1 MTENTL
7 WVFAVILLF
16 GLIVPEFFKK
26 IQLPFATSLILV
38 GAFLGPQ
45 GFDYVE
51 LDPSME
57 LFGYLGAAFL
67 MLLAGLEVKSDFLK
81 KSKDD
86 IGKLLVLNA
95 GIPFISGV
103 IITKLFGYGWSTAV
117 VTGILF
123 MSSSTPLIFSQIRF
137 KQLDQTRLGR
147 TLKSTVVLEDMASL
161 LFLSILIQYTDP
173 ESRFSPP
180 VYLGLL
186 ISSVILLRMFLPEV
200 VLYFFKKFQSE
211 RDVYEERLRV
221 VLAFFLMVLILYSAM
236 NIHPI
241 IAAFVVGF
249 VLSEVEGVQA
259 LKQKLH
265 TIGYGVFVPIFFFI
279 IGIETDF
286 RVFSQLDLSNMLL
299 IILLLGAFFSKMIS
313 GYIGARWEGFP
324 KSESKFMAVA
334 TTTKLT
340 TTISTSYAALLLDL
354 IDPPILTA
362 MVVITVLSTVLGPI
376 FMNLVSR
383 KISII
388 ATS

>member
-1 MTENTL
+1 
-7 WVFAVILLF
+7 
-16 GLIVPEFFKK
+16 
-26 IQLPFATSLILV
+26 
-38 GAFLGPQ
+38 
-45 GFDYVE
+45 
-51 LDPSME
+51 
-57 LFGYLGAAFL
+57 
-67 MLLAGLEVKSDFLK
+67 
-81 KSKDD
+81 
-86 IGKLLVLNA
+86 
-95 GIPFISGV
+95 
-103 IITKLFGYGWSTAV
+103 
-117 VTGILF
+117 
-123 MSSSTPLIFSQIRF
+123 
-137 KQLDQTRLGR
+137 
-147 TLKSTVVLEDMASL
+147 
-161 LFLSILIQYTDP
+161 
-173 ESRFSPP
+173 
-180 VYLGLL
+180 
-186 ISSVILLRMFLPEV
+186 MFLPEV